1 MAGKKHGKTPTPE
14 VLDRELAVVE
24 LRRTGET
31 WDRIARAIGY
41 ANAAG
46 AYKAYKRAVVR
57 TLQQPTDELREM
69 ELDRLDRLQRAYWK
83 DAIEGNHK
91 SAEFVLKLIGK
102 RAELLGLDAPQK
114 IQAEVIT
121 YDGNGDIDGDI
132 ERIIR
137 LLDQM
142 DKSSAIQVEAGTS
155 EIRAITAG
163 E

>member
-1 MAGKKHGKTPTPE
+1 
-14 VLDRELAVVE
+14 
-24 LRRTGET
+24 
-31 WDRIARAIGY
+31 
-41 ANAAG
+41 
-46 AYKAYKRAVVR
+46 
-57 TLQQPTDELREM
+57 M

-83 DAIEGNHK
+83 DAIDGNHK

-137 LLDQM
+137 ILDQV
-142 DKSSAIQVEAGTS
+142 DQSSTIQVETGTG
-155 EIRAITAG
+155 EIRAITSG
-163 E
+163 G